1 MKKRMINSINR
12 TNWKLLILSFCLSYL
27 PYAYSYAAD
36 VVVPGVETTQ
46 QQKQTITGVV
56 LDNLN
61 EPVIGANVVEKG
73 TTNGTITG
81 MDGEFTLSVALGA
94 ELEVT
99 YIGYVNQ
106 TVPVRGSIVNI
117 VLQEDAQLL
126 GEVVVTGFGL
136 SQKKATLTGAISS
149 INSDDLSRSSSST
162 ASGALVGKMP
172 GLNYRQK
179 DGRPGA
185 TTKLQIRNMGTPLY
199 VIDGIVKD
207 EGQFN
212 NINFNDIESLTILK
226 DASASIYGVRAA
238 NGVVVV
244 TTKKRKRNTKNTVS
258 LDTYYGWQTPARFA
272 KPADAVTYIENFIQ
286 SETIQGATS
295 YRYNKEDLEKWKQGT
310 EKGINLLTGMIM
322 SGQHLPNIMPM

>member
-27 PYAYSYAAD
+27 PYAYSYAED
-36 VVVPGVETTQ
+36 VAVPGIETTQ

-106 TVPVRGSIVNI
+106 TVPVRGSVVNI
-117 VLQEDAQLL
+117 ILQEDTQLL

-136 SQKKATLTGAISS
+136 SQKKVTLTGAISS
-149 INSDDLSRSSSST
+149 INSDDLSRSS
-162 ASGALVGKMP
+162 
-172 GLNYRQK
+172 
-179 DGRPGA
+179 A
-185 TTKLQIRNMGTPLY
+185 TT
-199 VIDGIVKD
+199 
-207 EGQFN
+207 
-212 NINFNDIESLTILK
+212 
-226 DASASIYGVRAA
+226 A
-238 NGVVVV
+238 
-244 TTKKRKRNTKNTVS
+244 
-258 LDTYYGWQTPARFA
+258 
-272 KPADAVTYIENFIQ
+272 
-286 SETIQGATS
+286 
-295 YRYNKEDLEKWKQGT
+295 
-310 EKGINLLTGMIM
+310 
-322 SGQHLPNIMPM
+322 